1 MADTD
6 LIKNNLNGKILIVGI
21 GNTMRGDDGAGPELV
36 KRCRQLKVPYD
47 TMDVGDTPE
56 NYVGKIT
63 KANYDTI
70 FLVDAVRMNR
80 QPGDIKVLSADKISD
95 TTTSTHN
102 FSMKTYI
109 NYITSSTN
117 AKVYLV
123 GIQPKDTTFGKG
135 ISPEILNTVDRLIKE
150 GFLCTN

>member
-1 MADTD
+1 MEDIE
-6 LIKNNLNGKILIVGI
+6 LIKNNLKGRVLIVGI
-21 GNTMRGDDGAGPELV
+21 GNTMRGDDGAGPELIR
-36 KRCRQLKVPYD
+36 RCRRLKVPYD

-63 KANYDTI
+63 KGNYDTI
-70 FLVDAVRMNR
+70 FLVDAVRMNK
-80 QPGDIKVLSADKISD
+80 QPGNIKVLFADKISD

-109 NYITSSTN
+109 NYLTSSTN
-117 AKVYLV
+117 ANVYLV
-123 GIQPKDTTFGKG
+123 GIQPKDTTFGSG
-135 ISPEILNTVDRLIKE
+135 ISPEMLKTVDKIIKE